1 MSRDEQIQEMSKL
14 LLSGA
19 TLLSDS
25 CPDCK
30 VPLFRKG
37 DAIFC
42 SSCGRKAVYA
52 TSDDEAQQ
60 IVQATDLG
68 KTLDD
73 VRSVLHGKL
82 EHLLTTLSQEEDL
95 NAIKQLLEVIGTLL
109 DLLRSLKDLK

>member
-1 MSRDEQIQEMSKL
+1 MNRDEQIQEMSKL

-25 CPDCK
+25 CPDCH

-37 DAIFC
+37 ETIFC

-52 TSDDEAQQ
+52 SSDAEAQQ
-60 IVQATDLG
+60 ITQATDLG

-73 VRSVLHGKL
+73 LQAVLHGKL
-82 EHLLTTLSQEEDL
+82 EHLLTRLRQEEDL
-95 NAIKQLLEVIGTLL
+95 NAMEELFKVIAVLI
-109 DLLRSLKDLK
+109 DLLQSLKDLR

>member
-1 MSRDEQIQEMSKL
+1 MSRDKQIQEMSKL

-37 DAIFC
+37 DVIFC

-52 TSDDEAQQ
+52 TSDAEAEQ

-73 VRSVLHGKL
+73 LQSVLHGKL

-95 NAIKQLLEVIGTLL
+95 NAIKQVLEVIDTLL
-109 DLLRSLKDLK
+109 GLLRSLKDLK